1 MRVDEVVKL
10 IRGPKGT
17 IVKLEI
23 LPSSSPAEA
32 DGKVIEIKRDLVK
45 LEDQAAKN
53 KLSKSVI
60 LKNPISLGL
69 STCPHFIWTLR
80 DIRK

>member
-1 MRVDEVVKL
+1 MYEIEVDEVVKL

-32 DGKVIEIKRDLVK
+32 DGKVIEIK
-45 LEDQAAKN
+45 E
-53 KLSKSVI
+53 I
-60 LKNPISLGL
+60 L
-69 STCPHFIWTLR
+69 
-80 DIRK
+80 